1 MQDLFYSKV
10 GKLAQESIEKA
21 RKRMAREDC
30 FYRTGKFIADYNHQA
45 THHLIP

>member
-21 RKRMAREDC
+21 RKRMAREDYIYH
-30 FYRTGKFIADYNHQA
+30 YRGNLL
-45 THHLIP
+45 LIIIINLRTT

>member
-21 RKRMAREDC
+21 RMAREDC